1 MKNGR
6 ILVYPQSPKKIIK
19 KVFVF
24 AFIIS
29 CIVITAGLFWGQTRT
44 HREIKAET
52 EDLGMEL
59 EALRA
64 DNESLKQ
71 EIFLLQDEE
80 YIEMQARKHLG
91 MVRPGEKIFS
101 VGD

>member
-6 ILVYPQSPKKIIK
+6 ILVYPQSPKKIFK
-19 KVFVF
+19 KVFAF
-24 AFIIS
+24 ALIIS
-29 CIVITAGLFWGQTRT
+29 CIGVTAALFWGQTRT
-44 HREIKAET
+44 CRGIKGEAEI
-52 EDLGMEL
+52 LGLEL
-59 EALRA
+59 EALRT
-64 DNESLKQ
+64 DNENLKQ
-71 EIFLLQDEE
+71 EIISLQDEE

>member
-6 ILVYPQSPKKIIK
+6 ILLYPQSPKKIIK

-24 AFIIS
+24 VFVIT
-29 CIVITAGLFWGQTRT
+29 CILITAGLFLGQTRT
-44 HREIKAET
+44 CREITGEAEA
-52 EDLGMEL
+52 LGLDL

-71 EIFLLQDEE
+71 EIILLQDEE

>member
-1 MKNGR
+1 MHYHYCR
-6 ILVYPQSPKKIIK
+6 
-19 KVFVF
+19 
-24 AFIIS
+24 
-29 CIVITAGLFWGQTRT
+29 LFRT
-44 HREIKAET
+44 NPTYREIKGEA
-52 EDLGMEL
+52 EDLNMEL

-71 EIFLLQDEE
+71 EIILLQDEE